1 MTHPYNDDSTPIV
14 STSPSRKDEYG
25 IFFIGLI
32 AFLGLGYL
40 LFNPSYIHSSNSNS
54 TDGDT
59 KIHIS
64 ASNLN
69 SEKITYDLLETRTP
83 SMDSQIATDSKN

>member
-14 STSPSRKDEYG
+14 SNTSPARKDEYG

-40 LFNPSYIHSSNSNS
+40 LFNPSYIHSSNNS
-54 TDGDT
+54 DSDT

-83 SMDSQIATDSKN
+83 SMDTQIATDSKN

>member
-14 STSPSRKDEYG
+14 STSPSRKDELG

-40 LFNPSYIHSSNSNS
+40 LFNPIFLQGNSNYS

-83 SMDSQIATDSKN
+83 SMDTQIATDSKN

>member
-25 IFFIGLI
+25 IFIIGLI

-40 LFNPSYIHSSNSNS
+40 LFFNPIFLQSNNDS

-83 SMDSQIATDSKN
+83 SLDTQIATDSKN

>member
-40 LFNPSYIHSSNSNS
+40 LFNPTHIHSSNYP
-54 TDGDT
+54 TDDDT

-69 SEKITYDLLETRTP
+69 SEKITYDLLETRTS
-83 SMDSQIATDSKN
+83 SMDTQIATDSKN